1 METVI
6 KSNNNRLLILG
17 GGGFIG
23 TYLAKE
29 ALIRGFDVSIL
40 SKNFKKNSQKL
51 DGIEYFNI
59 DVRKQDE
66 LTKFFKNKM
75 FHHVIN
81 LCGYVDHS
89 NYFDEGHK
97 VIDVHLIGTKN
108 VINCINRESL
118 ISFIQIGSSDEYGS
132 HPAPQSEELR
142 ELPMSSYSFA
152 KTASTHF
159 LKMLNLT
166 ENFPAVILRPFLV
179 YGPGQKNSRFIPQI
193 IQGCLNDSDFP
204 VSHGEQLRD
213 FCFISDI
220 SEAIFLALNNSNI
233 HGEIINIGSGKPVS
247 IKEVVELIQNIIGSG
262 SPKFGEVRY
271 RVGENMALFADISKA
286 RKLLN
291 WNPKIVLKEGLK
303 KTIEFYQNPHLINSI

>member
-1 METVI
+1 MEAVI

-17 GGGFIG
+17 GTGFIG

-29 ALIRGFDVSIL
+29 ALLRGFDVSIL
-40 SKNFKKNSQKL
+40 SKNFKPLSQTL

-66 LTKFFKNKM
+66 LVNFFKNKI

-89 NYFDEGHK
+89 NYFDEGYK
-97 VIDVHLIGTKN
+97 VIDVHMVGTKN
-108 VINCINRESL
+108 VVNCINRESL
-118 ISFIQIGSSDEYGS
+118 ISFIQIGSSDEYGD
-132 HPAPQSEELR
+132 HPAPQSEDLR

-179 YGPGQKNSRFIPQI
+179 YGPGQNNSRFIPQI
-193 IQGCLNDSDFP
+193 IQGCLNGSDFP
-204 VSHGEQLRD
+204 VSNGEQLRD

-220 SEAIFLALNNSNI
+220 TEAIFLALNNSNI
-233 HGEIINIGSGKPVS
+233 HGEIINIASGKAIS
-247 IKEVVELIQNIIGSG
+247 IKEVVVMIQSIIGSG
-262 SPKFGEVRY
+262 SPKFGEIRY
-271 RVGENMALFADISKA
+271 RVGENMALVADISKA
-286 RKLLN
+286 KKLLN
-291 WNPKIVLKEGLK
+291 SI
-303 KTIEFYQNPHLINSI
+303 KTCP

>member
-1 METVI
+1 MESVI
-6 KSNNNRLLILG
+6 KSKNNRLLIL

-29 ALIRGFDVSIL
+29 AILRGFEVSIL
-40 SKNFKKNSQKL
+40 SKNFKPLSQTL
-51 DGIEYFNI
+51 HGIEYFNI
-59 DVRKQDE
+59 DVRKRDE
-66 LTKFFKNKM
+66 LANFFKNKI

-97 VIDVHLIGTKN
+97 VIDVHMIGTKN
-108 VINCINRESL
+108 VVNCINRESL
-118 ISFIQIGSSDEYGS
+118 ISFIQIGSSDEYGN
-132 HPAPQSEELR
+132 HPAPQSENLR

-193 IQGCLNDSDFP
+193 IQGCLNDLDFP

-220 SEAIFLALNNSNI
+220 TEAIFLALNNSNI
-233 HGEIINIGSGKPVS
+233 HGEIINIASGKPVS
-247 IKEVVELIQNIIGSG
+247 IKEVVVMIQNIIGSG
-262 SPKFGEVRY
+262 RPKFGEVRY

-291 WNPKIVLKEGLK
+291 WNPKIVLREGLV
-303 KTIEFYQNPHLINSI
+303 KTIESYQNQNLINSI